1 MFFSHLFLIIFFH
14 LFSERN
20 CQNTK
25 TFELKLNQTITN
37 INEELGVSYFNLTI
51 DANEYN
57 YDLMITVKPL
67 RQTHILQSLLINGNL
82 LL

>member
-57 YDLMITVKPL
+57 YDLMITVKP
-67 RQTHILQSLLINGNL
+67 IDIIKDFSDPDIFISKVF
-82 LL
+82 